1 MFKKIFSFKLLP
13 LVLALLPLQL
23 SAQGDMSD
31 VEIIPHQLTDNL
43 YFLEGQG
50 GNIGVSIGDDG
61 VFLIDDQFAPLSGRI
76 LDAVASITSEPVR
89 FVFNTHYHGDHVGG
103 NANMADAGAIIFAQE
118 NVRDRLS
125 ADYTRDNMMMSA
137 EQRRSLPVVTFPES
151 MNFHLNGHDIH
162 VFHLGPG
169 HTDGDSFVYFTDA
182 NIIHTGDVFRTN
194 AYPRVD
200 TNANGSFYGI
210 VAAYEALVDISN
222 ADTRFLPGHGVLS
235 SQADVQSQLNMFH
248 TISNRVKNAIAQG
261 MSLEQILD
269 AGLTEEYDDRWGD
282 PTGMLT
288 AIYSELLRM

>member
-103 NANMADAGAIIFAQE
+103 NANMADAGAIIFAHE